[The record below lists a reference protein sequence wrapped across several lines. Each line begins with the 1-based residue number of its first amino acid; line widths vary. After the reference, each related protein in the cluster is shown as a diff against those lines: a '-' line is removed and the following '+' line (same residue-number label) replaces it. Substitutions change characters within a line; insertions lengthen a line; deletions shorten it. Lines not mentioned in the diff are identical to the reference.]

1 MAKEKDFGGILPTKF
16 GNLDIVNQFENQ
28 KLVKHT
34 SGKLMP
40 GTPQQ
45 KHMDKMIKKE
55 TPETPQQR
63 HVEKMTKKSELN
75 KNEHLKSVL
84 ALKTK

>member
-1 MAKEKDFGGILPTKF
+1 
-16 GNLDIVNQFENQ
+16 
-28 KLVKHT
+28 
-34 SGKLMP
+34 
-40 GTPQQ
+40 
-45 KHMDKMIKKE
+45 MDKMIKKE

-63 HVEKMTKKSELN
+63 HVEKMTKKSELS